1 MCITLFLYLS
11 PFVLF
16 LLACVRACVC
26 VYKIQHMI
34 LTIVIDSILIRD
46 LIFIGLILVSCK
58 VASFH
63 NKVHTFLYQKRL
75 SEILV
80 NNQAAFIFRYIFDLG
95 LKDNHYVIHVVLLD
109 NQNHLRELF
118 LLNYC
123 WYIYSNQ
130 TL

>member
-1 MCITLFLYLS
+1 M
-11 PFVLF
+11 V
-16 LLACVRACVC
+16 
-26 VYKIQHMI
+26 

-46 LIFIGLILVSCK
+46 VIFIGLILVSSK

-75 SEILV
+75 SQILV
-80 NNQAAFIFRYIFDLG
+80 NNQAAFLFRFIFYLG
-95 LKDNHYVIHVVLLD
+95 LKDNHYVIRVILLD
-109 NQNHLRELF
+109 NQNHLREVF

-123 WYIYSNQ
+123 WHIYSNQ